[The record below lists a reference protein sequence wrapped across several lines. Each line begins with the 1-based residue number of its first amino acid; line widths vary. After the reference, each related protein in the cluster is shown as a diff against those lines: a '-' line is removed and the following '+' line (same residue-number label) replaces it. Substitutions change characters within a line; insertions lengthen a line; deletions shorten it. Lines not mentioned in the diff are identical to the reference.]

1 MRILV
6 VEDDPMSRDLVA
18 GALRHGGHEV
28 TTACDG
34 HEALAA
40 LRAGTIRLVV
50 SDWSMPGMDGADLC
64 RAIRATAAHDV
75 YVILLTGRGA
85 AARFDGLHAGAD
97 DYLDKPL
104 DVTDLLA
111 SVRAGERV
119 LAGAATAA
127 ARPKPAVR
135 KSA

>member
-6 VEDDPMSRDLVA
+6 VEDDPMSRELVA
-18 GALRHGGHEV
+18 GALRHSGHEV

-34 HEALAA
+34 AEALEQ
-40 LRAGTIRLVV
+40 LKSGSIRLVV

-64 RAIRATAAHDV
+64 RAIRASAGQDV
-75 YVILLTGRGA
+75 YVILLTAKGTGS
-85 AARFDGLHAGAD
+85 RFDGLYAGAD

-119 LAGAATAA
+119 LGDAH
-127 ARPKPAVR
+127 RVLR
-135 KSA
+135 SA

>member
-6 VEDDPMSRDLVA
+6 VEDDPASRDLVA

-28 TTACDG
+28 ETACDG
-34 HEALAA
+34 REALAC
-40 LRAGTIRLVV
+40 LRGGAIRLVV

-64 RAIRATAAHDV
+64 RAVRASAGPDV
-75 YVILLTGRGA
+75 YVILLTAKGA

-104 DVTDLLA
+104 DVGDLLA
-111 SVRAGERV
+111 SVRAGELV
-119 LAGAATAA
+119 LAGAATPC
-127 ARPKPAVR
+127 RKPAVR